1 MCNNGHNIE
10 NNMRSCNEE
19 HNHNSACHGCN
30 HESVN
35 LKSKIISILTSLIIF
50 IIAVII
56 PYLKKDIL
64 NLKLIDINVEIIQ
77 IILYLISYL
86 IIGFEIIKEAIKNIL
101 KGKIFDENFLMTLAT
116 VAAFITNEYPEGVM
130 VMWLYQVGELF
141 QHYAVGKSRKSISE
155 LMDIRPD
162 YANVEKNGALAEL
175 NPEEVKIDDII
186 VVKPGEKIALDG
198 IIIDG
203 ESLLDTVALTGEA
216 APRKVESGSEVFAG
230 CINKTGVIRIKVT
243 KLFTESTVSKILELV
258 EKASDRK
265 AKAENFISK
274 FARYYTP
281 IVVVVAV
288 LLAFLPPLLIK
299 DANVYDY
306 IHRACAFLVISCP
319 CALVISIPLGFFAGI
334 GGASKHGILIKGSN
348 YLEALSKTKKVI
360 MDKTGTLTKGNF
372 SVTKINPI
380 NISQEELLEITAL
393 AEIYSEHPIANSI
406 KNEYSQITNSD
417 LNLNRVENIKEIS
430 GHGIFAKIDGK
441 EVYVGNEKLMKEYQ
455 IEYIKAEKEIG
466 TIVYVAV
473 EKMYV
478 GYIVIADEIK
488 EEAKETISKL
498 KQINKVNNIEML
510 TGDNE
515 KIANEVANELNIDEV
530 YAELLPQDKV
540 DKLEKILENKKESE
554 SLIFIGD
561 GINDAP
567 VLMRAD
573 VGIAMGGLGSDA
585 AIEAADVVI
594 MDDNISKISTAI
606 SLSKRTLKIVKQN
619 IVFAITIKVIVLV
632 LGAFGITNMWQAVF
646 ADVGV
651 SFIAILNSMRAL
663 NCKK

>member
-372 SVTKINPI
+372 SGTKINPI